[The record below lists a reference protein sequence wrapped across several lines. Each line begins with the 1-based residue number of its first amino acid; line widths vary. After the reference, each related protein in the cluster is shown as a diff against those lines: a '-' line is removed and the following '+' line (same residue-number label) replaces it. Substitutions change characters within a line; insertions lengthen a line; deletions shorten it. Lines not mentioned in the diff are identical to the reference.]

1 MRREFR
7 IIRHLFT
14 AIIAVVMLGSC
25 THNNGYIGDWFGT
38 WHVTSIEI
46 DGTPVEDY
54 NGGVFFMF
62 QNDLICVTDIED
74 SMYHNAARSWGRW
87 SEDSN
92 GLTLDFSYTSTESE
106 YAGAYVPQPASYLED
121 GVNHL
126 TISDRTSREMTL
138 RMIRYIGDDERII
151 TYHIQKQ

>member
-7 IIRHLFT
+7 IIRHLFA
-14 AIIAVVMLGSC
+14 AIIAVALFGSC
-25 THNNGYIGDWFGT
+25 THNNGYIGDWFGV
-38 WHVTSIEI
+38 WRVTSIDI

-62 QNDLICVTDIED
+62 QNDLICVTDRED
-74 SMYHNAARSWGRW
+74 YMYHNAARWGRW

-92 GLTLDFSYTSTESE
+92 GLTLDFSYTSTDEN
-106 YAGAYVPQPASYLED
+106 YAGYYVPEPASYLED

-126 TISDRTSREMTL
+126 TISDRTSKSMTL
-138 RMIRYIGDDERII
+138 RLIRYIGDDERIV
-151 TYHIQKQ
+151 TYKLHKQ

>member
-7 IIRHLFT
+7 IIRHLFA
-14 AIIAVVMLGSC
+14 AIIAVALFGSC
-25 THNNGYIGDWFGT
+25 THNNGYIGDWFGV
-38 WHVTSIEI
+38 WRVTSIDI

-62 QNDLICVTDIED
+62 QNDLICVTDRED
-74 SMYHNAARSWGRW
+74 YMYHNAARSWGRW

-92 GLTLDFSYTSTESE
+92 GLTLDFSYTSTDEN
-106 YAGAYVPQPASYLED
+106 YAGYYVPEPASYLED

-126 TISDRTSREMTL
+126 TISDRTSKSMTL
-138 RMIRYIGDDERII
+138 RLIRYIDSDEHII
-151 TYHIQKQ
+151 TYKLHKQ